1 MPSSAHWQP
10 AGYSHF
16 EHETRANDYW
26 GGTQQW
32 RETSTYDFKD
42 SREEGRQEKDQG
54 WGYNSWH
61 ESQPSEPGSFSW
73 TENEELWKQGEEER
87 TKAEKEREEI
97 ADAERHKRREERRA
111 ERHKEQKRRKIAQA
125 PEKQKKLSRNIVA
138 LDEEIARLKAVS
150 RRSTLTGEAEERSF
164 PDEEGSDTVDHFSI
178 KVNIRE
184 RVLSEAIRIHHKL
197 CRIQRANGQADEAEN
212 AEQELAKAREVSA
225 LQLSHELARDDE
237 EQRATCA
244 SLHNPAAFKTLEVD
258 VDEEPLRMQQRRHQP
273 NQEEEQ
279 KIQKKYNRNDAAS
292 GNPKSKGKPA
302 TVEHSDTQGKSSRDR
317 NVYGMRSKVQEE
329 THLRG
334 KPYRKQLRDQRI
346 YDWLDQVVNDEDNE
360 APVELIA
367 KDEKHLVS
375 RIRPTQASHHPV
387 DDNSETLI
395 PTQDPCSSP
404 SQGPH
409 HTMDSE
415 PEPPIQGSSSRSSPP
430 QASHKGFN
438 EKLEP
443 LIQHLDQT
451 ALSPPVSPT
460 LADSKTK
467 LRISDL
473 TSGPPES
480 YPGAI
485 TPNYLRM
492 VHNPHFE
499 VHSEFWDFVTGD
511 EASCDFCG
519 IVLSV
524 LQCPNCR
531 AKACSGCKANPGRRS
546 YLDPKN
552 GYGEVQHAT
561 DAYTFSFSK
570 GKGLN
575 GRY

>member
-16 EHETRANDYW
+16 GQETRANDYW
-26 GGTQQW
+26 GGTQPW
-32 RETSTYDFKD
+32 RESSTYDFKD
-42 SREEGRQEKDQG
+42 SREEGKQEEDQG

-73 TENEELWKQGEEER
+73 TENEELWKQAEEER
-87 TKAEKEREEI
+87 VKAEKEREEK
-97 ADAERHKRREERRA
+97 ADAERSRRREERRA
-111 ERHKEQKRRKIAQA
+111 ERHKEQRSRKIAQA

-150 RRSTLTGEAEERSF
+150 RRSTLTGEAEEGSF
-164 PDEEGSDTVDHFSI
+164 PDEEGGDTVDHFSI

-184 RVLSEAIRIHHKL
+184 RVLREAIRIHQKL
-197 CRIQRANGQADEAEN
+197 CRIQRANGQAEEAEN

-237 EQRATCA
+237 EQRAACA

-258 VDEEPLRMQQRRHQP
+258 VNEEPLRMQQQRHQAH
-273 NQEEEQ
+273 QEKEQ
-279 KIQKKYNRNDAAS
+279 KIQEKYNRNEAAS
-292 GNPKSKGKPA
+292 ENRKSKGKTA
-302 TVEHSDTQGKSSRDR
+302 TVEDSDTQGKSSRER

-334 KPYRKQLRDQRI
+334 KPYRKQLRGRRI
-346 YDWLDQVVNDEDNE
+346 HDWLDQVVNDEDNE
-360 APVELIA
+360 APVELTA
-367 KDEKHLVS
+367 RNTKHPDS
-375 RIRPTQASHHPV
+375 RSRPIQASHRPV
-387 DDNSETLI
+387 DDNSEVLI
-395 PTQDPCSSP
+395 PTQDPRSSP
-404 SQGPH
+404 SQSPH
-409 HTMDSE
+409 NVMESE
-415 PEPPIQGSSSRSSPP
+415 PEPLIQGSISRSSPP
-430 QASHKGFN
+430 QASHKGLN
-438 EKLEP
+438 ERPEP
-443 LIQHLDQT
+443 LTSHLDRK

-460 LADSKTK
+460 LAYSKPEP
-467 LRISDL
+467 LISGL
-473 TSGPPES
+473 TGGPPES

-499 VHSEFWDFVTGD
+499 VHSEFWDFVAGD
-511 EASCDFCG
+511 EANCDFCG

-531 AKACSGCKANPGRRS
+531 ARACSGCKANPGGRS

-552 GYGEVQHAT
+552 GYKEVQ
-561 DAYTFSFSK
+561 DAADDYIFSFSK
-570 GKGLN
+570 GKGLS

>member
-1 MPSSAHWQP
+1 MPSAAHWQP

-16 EHETRANDYW
+16 GQGTAADDYW
-26 GGTQQW
+26 GGTQPW
-32 RETSTYDFKD
+32 RESPAYEFKD
-42 SREEGRQEKDQG
+42 SRDEERQENDQG

-73 TENEELWKQGEEER
+73 TENEELWKQAEEAR
-87 TKAEKEREEI
+87 VKAEKEREER
-97 ADAERHKRREERRA
+97 ADAERRRRREERRA

-150 RRSTLTGEAEERSF
+150 RRSTLTGEAEEGSF
-164 PDEEGSDTVDHFSI
+164 LDEEGSDTVDHFSI

-184 RVLSEAIRIHHKL
+184 KILSEAIRIHQKL
-197 CRIQRANGQADEAEN
+197 CRIQRANSQADEAEN

-237 EQRATCA
+237 EQRAACA

-258 VDEEPLRMQQRRHQP
+258 VNEEPLRMQQQRHQSK
-273 NQEEEQ
+273 QEKEQ
-279 KIQKKYNRNDAAS
+279 KIQEKYNRNEAAS
-292 GNPKSKGKPA
+292 ENRKSKGKTA
-302 TVEHSDTQGKSSRDR
+302 TVEYSDTQGKWSRER
-317 NVYGMRSKVQEE
+317 NVYGMSSKVQEE
-329 THLRG
+329 AHLRG
-334 KPYRKQLRDQRI
+334 KPYRKQPRDPRI

-360 APVELIA
+360 APFELTA
-367 KDEKHLVS
+367 QNTKHPDPRS
-375 RIRPTQASHHPV
+375 PPTQASHRPV

-395 PTQDPCSSP
+395 PTQDPYSSP

-409 HTMDSE
+409 HIMDSE
-415 PEPPIQGSSSRSSPP
+415 PEPLIQDTTSRSSPP
-430 QASHKGFN
+430 QASHKCFN
-438 EKLEP
+438 EKPEP

-460 LADSKTK
+460 LADLKPK
-467 LRISDL
+467 PRIPDL
-473 TSGPPES
+473 ISGPPES

-499 VHSEFWDFVTGD
+499 VHSEFWDFVAGD
-511 EASCDFCG
+511 EANCDFCG
-519 IVLSV
+519 VVLSV

-531 AKACSGCKANPGRRS
+531 ARACSGCKANPGGRS

-552 GYGEVQHAT
+552 GHGELQYAT
-561 DAYTFSFSK
+561 DDYIFSFSK
-570 GKGLN
+570 GKGLS